1 MINKKGFPF
10 LKAPDGNAL
19 PKIPP
24 INPANIP
31 REEIW
36 FKKVIYVLNLYIM
49 LNISNDGENNAEE
62 KIQAINKIIWFVEKW
77 KDEISEMENPSDFKK
92 ENLRK
97 NI

>member
-1 MINKKGFPF
+1 
-10 LKAPDGNAL
+10 
-19 PKIPP
+19 
-24 INPANIP
+24 
-31 REEIW
+31 
-36 FKKVIYVLNLYIM
+36 M

>member
-36 FKKVIYVLNLYIM
+36 IKKVIYVLNLYIM
-49 LNISNDGENNAEE
+49 LN
-62 KIQAINKIIWFVEKW
+62 KIDHKLQ
-77 KDEISEMENPSDFKK
+77 NPCCF
-92 ENLRK
+92 
-97 NI
+97 IC